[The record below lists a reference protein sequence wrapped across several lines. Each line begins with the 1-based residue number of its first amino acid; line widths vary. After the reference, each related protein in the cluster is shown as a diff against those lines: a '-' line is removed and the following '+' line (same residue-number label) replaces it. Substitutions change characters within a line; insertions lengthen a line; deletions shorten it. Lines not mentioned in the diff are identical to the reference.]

1 MDRDSSACGA
11 GRVKD
16 EEVPHGAIRIACSL
30 LVVAKLPGNM
40 LRPCVGV
47 RVCVDVL
54 QRSTTINLVH
64 IRRSG
69 LPGNSTVGLLLD
81 SFRQQIVRAPSAP
94 RLGAPLPPV
103 RRGGLTASGSE
114 AATLSTRRHVAGS
127 YGTLRDPLSTQ
138 SMCPQVFQPREHD
151 GQRDDADGL
160 WPRLHG
166 RGLAGHDHEV
176 STRRC

>member
-1 MDRDSSACGA
+1 LDRDSSACGA

-30 LVVAKLPGNM
+30 LVVVKLPGNM
-40 LRPCVGV
+40 LRPCAGV
-47 RVCVDVL
+47 RVCGDVL
-54 QRSTTINLVH
+54 QRSTAINRLH
-64 IRRSG
+64 LRRIG
-69 LPGNSTVGLLLD
+69 LPGNSTVGLLLG
-81 SFRQQIVRAPSAP
+81 SFRQQNVRAATGRTPASCP
-94 RLGAPLPPV
+94 R
-103 RRGGLTASGSE
+103 GLTASGSE